1 LIAPLRSDQW
11 VNPPRPMWRVRG
23 NRRTTHRDARDPVW
37 LFDLDNTLHDT
48 SAAIFAYIDRCMG
61 KAVQDML
68 GVDAV
73 TAHALR
79 KRYWQ
84 RYGATMIGLHRHH
97 NVNAREFLLRSHD
110 FDVVPLI
117 RAESNLAGK
126 LRVLRGRKILLT
138 NAPLDYAV
146 AVLKHLRCLHLFD
159 SLWGIEEMRL
169 FGHYRPKP
177 SRAMLRCVL
186 AREGVAPRRA
196 VLVEDTLQNLRAAR
210 AAGLRTAWMYHAGTP
225 FARKTQGR
233 PNYVD
238 VRVRRLGE
246 LVLR

>member
-1 LIAPLRSDQW
+1 MR
-11 VNPPRPMWRVRG
+11 RVRG
-23 NRRTTHRDARDPVW
+23 NRRATPTDARDPVW

-48 SAAIFAYIDRCMG
+48 SAAIFAHIDRCMG

-68 GVDAV
+68 GLDPAA
-73 TAHALR
+73 AHVLR

-97 NVNAREFLLRSHD
+97 AVNAREFLLRSHA

-117 RAESNLAGK
+117 RAESNLAAK
-126 LRVLRGRKILLT
+126 LSALRGRKVLFT
-138 NAPLDYAV
+138 NAPLDYAL
-146 AVLKHLRCLHLFD
+146 AVLQHLRCLHVFD

-169 FGHYRPKP
+169 FGRYRPKP
-177 SRAMLRCVL
+177 SRAMLRGVL

-196 VLVEDTLQNLRAAR
+196 VLVEDTLQNLKAAR
-210 AAGLRTAWMYHAGTP
+210 GAGLRTVWLYHAGTP

-233 PNYVD
+233 PHYVD
-238 VRVRRLGE
+238 MRVRRLGE
-246 LVLR
+246 VVRRQDGLNPSSC